1 MKKSRWAGF
10 LRMSD
15 GRTLP
20 RRLRK
25 SLAVAFVN
33 FLCSS
38 VTLGSS
44 MYWEIA
50 RPYIDSFLKSKLV
63 KWIFLTKCLV
73 ITVQL
78 SSWICFLMFS
88 SFI

>member
-20 RRLRK
+20 TRLRMI
-25 SLAVAFVN
+25 LDVALVN

-44 MYWEIA
+44 MYWEKA
-50 RPYIDSFLKSKLV
+50 RPCIEAFLKSKLV
-63 KWIFLTKCLV
+63 KWIFLTNYLV
-73 ITVQL
+73 ITIQL

-88 SFI
+88 SLI